1 MKIMIIG
8 AAGRM
13 GKELMALVQNGYAGA
28 DCAIGVDAFSDAYP
42 HTPAECTETA
52 DVIVD
57 FSHMSATDAVLDYA
71 VANGIPCVIGTTG
84 HTEDQLLHIQA
95 AAEHVPVFHS
105 GNMSVGI
112 AVLLELA
119 KQAARAF
126 PDADIE
132 IIEVHHK
139 HKADAPSGTALMLAN
154 AICEVRPD
162 SNKVLGRSGQCKRQP
177 QDIGISAVRMGGVV
191 GEHKVCIC
199 TESQTIT
206 LEHKAHTRALFAEG
220 ALTAAAYIQNKTP
233 GLYNMQ
239 SMLAELNKEK
249 DYEDS
254 NCGLR

>member
-1 MKIMIIG
+1 MKVMIIG

-13 GKELMALVQNGYAGA
+13 GKELMTLAANGYAGTTA
-28 DCAIGVDAFSDAYP
+28 AFGVDAFSDAYP
-42 HTPAECTETA
+42 HTPAECDGTP

-57 FSHMSATDAVLDYA
+57 FSHASATDAVLDWA
-71 VANGIPCVIGTTG
+71 VANSIPCVVGTTG
-84 HTEDQLLHIQA
+84 HTKEQLSHIA
-95 AAEHVPVFHS
+95 KASEIIPVFHS

-112 AVLLELA
+112 AVLLQLA

-139 HKADAPSGTALMLAN
+139 HKADAPSGTALMLAS
-154 AICEVRPD
+154 AIEEVRPD
-162 SNKVLGRSGQCKRQP
+162 ARRVLGRSGMGKREK
-177 QDIGISAVRMGGVV
+177 QDIGISAVRMGNVV

-220 ALTAAAYIQNKTP
+220 GLTAAAYIVNQGA
-233 GLYNMQ
+233 GLYSMQ
-239 SMLAELNKEK
+239 QMLEDLNKEK
-249 DYEDS
+249 NYESSD
-254 NCGLR
+254 CGVR

>member
-1 MKIMIIG
+1 MKVMIIG

-28 DCAIGVDAFSDAYP
+28 DAAIGIDAFSDAYP
-42 HTPAECTETA
+42 HTPAECGKTA

-57 FSHMSATDAVLDYA
+57 FSHMSATDAVLDYS

-84 HTEDQLLHIQA
+84 HTEDQLLHIA
-95 AAEHVPVFHS
+95 KAAEHVPVFHS

-154 AICEVRPD
+154 AICEIRPE
-162 SNKVLGRSGQCKRQP
+162 SNKVLGRSGQCKREP
-177 QDIGISAVRMGGVV
+177 GDIGISAVRMGGVV

-254 NCGLR
+254 NCGIR

>member
-1 MKIMIIG
+1 MKVMIIG

-13 GKELMALVQNGYAGA
+13 GKELLTLVQNGYAGA
-28 DCAIGVDAFSDAYP
+28 SATMGVDAFSDDYP
-42 HTPAECTETA
+42 HTPGDCDTTP

-57 FSHMSATDAVLDYA
+57 FSHASATDGVLDYA

-84 HTEDQLLHIQA
+84 HTDEQLAHIAKA
-95 AAEHVPVFHS
+95 AHHIPVFHS

-112 AVLLELA
+112 AVLLGLA

-139 HKADAPSGTALMLAN
+139 HKVDAPSGTALMLAN

-162 SNKVLGRSGQCKRQP
+162 SNKVLGRSGQGKREK
-177 QDIGISAVRMGGVV
+177 QDIGISAVRMGNVV

-220 ALTAAAYIQNKTP
+220 ALTAAAYIVGKTP

-239 SMLAELNKEK
+239 SMLAELNKEN

-254 NCGLR
+254 NCGIR

>member
-1 MKIMIIG
+1 MKVMIIG

-13 GKELMALVQNGYAGA
+13 GKELMTLVQNGYAGA
-28 DCAIGVDAFSDAYP
+28 TAAIGVDAYSDDYP
-42 HTPAECTETA
+42 HTPDASGETP

-57 FSHMSATDAVLDYA
+57 FSHASATDAVLDWA

-84 HTEDQLLHIQA
+84 HTEEQLAHIA
-95 AAEHVPVFHS
+95 GAAEHVAIFHS

-112 AVLLELA
+112 AVLLQLA

-139 HKADAPSGTALMLAN
+139 HKVDAPSGTALMLAK
-154 AICEVRPD
+154 AIEEVRPD
-162 SNKVLGRSGQCKRQP
+162 ARRVLGRSGQGKRET
-177 QDIGISAVRMGGVV
+177 QDIGISAVRMGNVV

-199 TESQTIT
+199 TDSQTIT

-220 ALTAAAYIQNKTP
+220 GLCAAAYITGKTP
-233 GLYNMQ
+233 GLYSMQ
-239 SMLAELNKEK
+239 DMLDELNKEK

-254 NCGLR
+254 NCGIR

>member
-1 MKIMIIG
+1 MRLMIIG

-13 GKELMALVQNGYAGA
+13 GKELITLAKNGYAGTSA
-28 DCAIGVDAFSDAYP
+28 YVGVDAFSDEYP
-42 HTPAECTETA
+42 HTLAACGEIP

-57 FSHMSATDAVLDYA
+57 FSHASATDAVLDFA
-71 VANGIPCVIGTTG
+71 VAHAIPCVIGTTG
-84 HTEDQLLHIQA
+84 HSEGQLAHIKN
-95 AAEHVPVFHS
+95 AAEHVAVFHS

-112 AVLLELA
+112 AVLLQLA

-132 IIEVHHK
+132 IIETHHK
-139 HKADAPSGTALMLAN
+139 YKADAPSGTALMLAN

-162 SNKVLGRSGQCKRQP
+162 SQKVLGRSGQCKRQP

-220 ALTAAAYIQNKTP
+220 GLTAAAYVCKKAP
-233 GLYNMQ
+233 GLYDMQ
-239 SMLAELNKEK
+239 SMLAELNEEK
-249 DYEDS
+249 DYESS
-254 NCGLR
+254 NSGVR

>member
-13 GKELMALVQNGYAGA
+13 GKELITLVKQGYAGA
-28 DCAIGVDAFSDAYP
+28 DAYIGVDAYSDDYP
-42 HTPAECTETA
+42 HTPAECSETP

-57 FSHMSATDAVLDYA
+57 FSHASATDAVLDFA
-71 VANGIPCVIGTTG
+71 VANSIPCVIGTTG
-84 HTEDQLLHIQA
+84 HSEEQLSHIRT
-95 AAEHVPVFHS
+95 AAEHVAVFHS

-112 AVLLELA
+112 AVLLQLA

-154 AICEVRPD
+154 AIGEVRPD
-162 SNKVLGRSGQCKRQP
+162 SKQVLGRSGQCKRQP

-220 ALTAAAYIQNKTP
+220 GLSAAAYIANKTP

-239 SMLAELNKEK
+239 TMLAELDEEK
-249 DYEDS
+249 DYENS
-254 NCGLR
+254 NCGVR

>member
-13 GKELMALVQNGYAGA
+13 GKELMTLTQNGYAGA
-28 DCAIGVDAFSDAYP
+28 DAYVGVDACSDLFP
-42 HTPAECTETA
+42 HTPAECGEA
-52 DVIVD
+52 VDVIVD

-71 VANGIPCVIGTTG
+71 VATGTPCVIGTTG
-84 HTEDQLLHIQA
+84 HTKEQLEHVKA
-95 AAEHVPVFHS
+95 AAAHVPVFHS

-112 AVLLELA
+112 AVLLQLA

-139 HKADAPSGTALMLAN
+139 HKVDAPSGTALMLAD

-162 SNKVLGRSGQCKRQP
+162 AHKVLGRSGQGKREP
-177 QDIGISAVRMGGVV
+177 QDIGISAVRMGNVV

-199 TESQTIT
+199 TDSQTLV

-220 ALTAAAYIQNKTP
+220 ALTAAAYIRGKTP
-233 GLYNMQ
+233 GLYGMQ
-239 SMLAELNKEK
+239 SMLDELNQEK

-254 NCGLR
+254 NCGVR

>member
-1 MKIMIIG
+1 MKVMIIG

-13 GKELMALVQNGYAGA
+13 GKELLTLVQNGYAGA
-28 DCAIGVDAFSDAYP
+28 TAAIGVDAYSDDYP
-42 HTPAECTETA
+42 HTPGACGEIP

-57 FSHMSATDAVLDYA
+57 FSHMSATDAVLDFA
-71 VANGIPCVIGTTG
+71 VANNIPCVIGTTG
-84 HTEDQLLHIQA
+84 HTEQQLAHIRT
-95 AAEHVPVFHS
+95 AAEHIPVFHS

-112 AVLLELA
+112 AVLLQLA

-139 HKADAPSGTALMLAN
+139 HKVDAPSGTALMLAK
-154 AICEVRPD
+154 AIEEVRPD
-162 SNKVLGRSGQCKRQP
+162 SRRVLGRSGQGKREK
-177 QDIGISAVRMGGVV
+177 QDIGISAVRMGNVV

-220 ALTAAAYIQNKTP
+220 GLTAAAYIANKTP
-233 GLYNMQ
+233 GLYCMQ
-239 SMLAELNKEK
+239 DMLDELNKEK

-254 NCGLR
+254 NCGIR

>member
-1 MKIMIIG
+1 MKVMIIG

-13 GKELMALVQNGYAGA
+13 GKELMTLAENGYAGA
-28 DCAIGVDAFSDAYP
+28 TSAFGVDAFSDDYP
-42 HTPAECTETA
+42 HTPDACNATP

-57 FSHMSATDAVLDYA
+57 FSHASATDGVLEFA
-71 VANGIPCVIGTTG
+71 VANSIPCVIGTTG
-84 HTEDQLLHIQA
+84 HNDAQLAHIA
-95 AAEHVPVFHS
+95 KAAELIPVFHS

-112 AVLLELA
+112 AVLLQLA

-139 HKADAPSGTALMLAN
+139 YKADAPSGTALMLAK
-154 AICEVRPD
+154 AIEQVRP
-162 SNKVLGRSGQCKRQP
+162 NARRVLGRSGQCKRAP
-177 QDIGISAVRMGGVV
+177 QDIGISAVRMGNVV

-220 ALTAAAYIQNKTP
+220 ALTAAAYIANQP
-233 GLYNMQ
+233 AGLYDMQ
-239 SMLAELNKEK
+239 RMLDEINKEK
-249 DYEDS
+249 DYESS

>member
-1 MKIMIIG
+1 MKVMIIG

-13 GKELMALVQNGYAGA
+13 GRELITLAQNGYAGA
-28 DCAIGVDAFSDAYP
+28 TSYIGIDAYSDDYAHSP
-42 HTPAECTETA
+42 EACGQIP

-84 HTEDQLLHIQA
+84 HTEQQLAHVKA
-95 AAEHVPVFHS
+95 AAEQIPVFHS

-112 AVLLELA
+112 AVLLQLA

-154 AICEVRPD
+154 AICEVRPEARQ
-162 SNKVLGRSGQCKRQP
+162 VLGRSGQCKREP
-177 QDIGISAVRMGGVV
+177 QDIGISAVRMGNVV

-220 ALTAAAYIQNKTP
+220 GLTAAAYILGKTP

-239 SMLAELNKEK
+239 TMLAELDKEK

-254 NCGLR
+254 NCGVR

>member
-1 MKIMIIG
+1 MRIMIIG

-13 GKELMALVQNGYAGA
+13 GKELISLAKNGYAGTTA
-28 DCAIGVDAFSDAYP
+28 YVGVDAFSDTFP
-42 HTPAECTETA
+42 HTPDECGCTP

-57 FSHMSATDAVLDYA
+57 FSHASATDGILDYA
-71 VANGIPCVIGTTG
+71 VRAGVPYVIGTTG
-84 HTEDQLLHIQA
+84 HTDAQLAQIAKASGLI
-95 AAEHVPVFHS
+95 PIFHS

-112 AVLLELA
+112 AVLLQLA

-139 HKADAPSGTALMLAN
+139 YKADAPSGTALMLAN

-162 SNKVLGRSGQCKRQP
+162 SQKVLGRCGQSKRAP
-177 QDIGISAVRMGGVV
+177 GDIGISAVRMGSVV

-220 ALTAAAYIQNKTP
+220 ALTAAAYMQGKAP

-239 SMLAELNKEK
+239 SMLAELNEEK
-249 DYEDS
+249 DYESS
-254 NCGLR
+254 NCGIR

>member
-1 MKIMIIG
+1 MKVMIIG

-13 GKELMALVQNGYAGA
+13 GKELITLAKNGYAGTTA
-28 DCAIGVDAFSDAYP
+28 YLGVDAFSDDYP
-42 HTPAECTETA
+42 HTPAACGEIP

-57 FSHMSATDAVLDYA
+57 FSHASAVDAVLDYA
-71 VANGIPCVIGTTG
+71 VANEIPCVIGTTG
-84 HTEDQLLHIQA
+84 HNETQLSHIA
-95 AAEHVPVFHS
+95 KAAEHVPVFHS

-112 AVLLELA
+112 AVLLQLA

-139 HKADAPSGTALMLAN
+139 YKADAPSGTALMLAR
-154 AICEVRPD
+154 AIEEVRPEARR
-162 SNKVLGRSGQCKRQP
+162 VLGRSGQCKREK
-177 QDIGISAVRMGGVV
+177 QDIGISAVRMGNVV

-220 ALTAAAYIQNKTP
+220 ALTAAAYIAKQP
-233 GLYNMQ
+233 AGLYDMQ
-239 SMLAELNKEK
+239 SMLADLNKEK
-249 DYEDS
+249 DYESSD
-254 NCGLR
+254 CGLR

>member
-1 MKIMIIG
+1 MKVMIIG

-13 GKELMALVQNGYAGA
+13 GKELITLAKDGYAGVNSYV
-28 DCAIGVDAFSDAYP
+28 GVDAFSDDYP
-42 HTPAECTETA
+42 HTPAACGEIP

-57 FSHMSATDAVLDYA
+57 FSHMSATDAVLDFA
-71 VANGIPCVIGTTG
+71 VANSVPCVIGTTG
-84 HTEDQLLHIQA
+84 HTDAQLAHIA
-95 AAEHVPVFHS
+95 SAAELIPVFHS

-112 AVLLELA
+112 AVLLQLA

-139 HKADAPSGTALMLAN
+139 YKADAPSGTALMLAK
-154 AICEVRPD
+154 AIEQVRPD
-162 SNKVLGRSGQCKRQP
+162 ARRVLGRSGQCKREK

-220 ALTAAAYIQNKTP
+220 GLTAAAYIAHKTP
-233 GLYNMQ
+233 GLYDMQ
-239 SMLAELNKEK
+239 SMLAELNEEK
-249 DYEDS
+249 DYESS
-254 NCGLR
+254 NSGVR

>member
-1 MKIMIIG
+1 MKVMIIG
-8 AAGRM
+8 AQGRM
-13 GKELMALVQNGYAGA
+13 GKELTALVNASYAGF
-28 DCAIGVDAFSDAYP
+28 DSYLGVDACSDTYP
-42 HTPAECTETA
+42 HTPAECAESP

-57 FSHMSATDAVLDYA
+57 FSHASATDAILDYA
-71 VANGIPCVIGTTG
+71 VASGTPIVIGTTG
-84 HTEDQLLHIQA
+84 HTPAQLSHIER

-112 AVLLELA
+112 AVLVELA

-154 AICEVRPD
+154 AIAQVRPD
-162 SNKVLGRSGQCKRQP
+162 SRNVLGRSGQGKREK

-220 ALTAAAYIQNKTP
+220 ALTAAAYLVSKAP

-239 SMLAELNKEK
+239 SMLAEPDKEK
-249 DYEDS
+249 DYENS
-254 NCGLR
+254 NCGVR

>member
-1 MKIMIIG
+1 MTVMIIG

-13 GKELMALVQNGYAGA
+13 GKELMTLAHHGYAGVTA
-28 DCAIGVDAFSDAYP
+28 AQGVDAFSDKYP
-42 HTPAECTETA
+42 HTPAACGELP

-57 FSHMSATDAVLDYA
+57 FSHASATDSVLDFA
-71 VANGIPCVIGTTG
+71 VANSIPCVIGTTG
-84 HTEDQLLHIQA
+84 HTDLQLAHIA
-95 AAEHVPVFHS
+95 KAAELIPIFHS

-112 AVLLELA
+112 AVLLQLA

-139 HKADAPSGTALMLAN
+139 YKADAPSGTALMLAK
-154 AICEVRPD
+154 AIEDVRPD
-162 SNKVLGRSGQCKRQP
+162 ARRVLGRSGQCKREK
-177 QDIGISAVRMGGVV
+177 QDIGISAVRMGNVV

-220 ALTAAAYIQNKTP
+220 ALTAAAYIVRQP
-233 GLYNMQ
+233 AGLYDMQ
-239 SMLAELNKEK
+239 KMLTEINKEK
-249 DYEDS
+249 DYESSD
-254 NCGLR
+254 CGLR

>member
-1 MKIMIIG
+1 MKVMIIG

-13 GKELMALVQNGYAGA
+13 GKELITLAQNNYAGTTA
-28 DCAIGVDAFSDAYP
+28 FYGVDAFSDDFP
-42 HTPAECTETA
+42 HTPDAVGITP
-52 DVIVD
+52 DVVVD
-57 FSHMSATDAVLDYA
+57 FSHASATDAVLDYA
-71 VANGIPCVIGTTG
+71 VRAGVPCVIGTTG
-84 HTEDQLLHIQA
+84 HTDAQLAHIESA
-95 AAEHVPVFHS
+95 ASLIPVFHS

-112 AVLLELA
+112 AVLLQLA
-119 KQAARAF
+119 KQAALAF

-154 AICEVRPD
+154 AVCQVRPD
-162 SNKVLGRSGQCKRQP
+162 SRKVLGRSGQCKRQP
-177 QDIGISAVRMGGVV
+177 QDIGISAVRMGNVV

-239 SMLAELNKEK
+239 SMLAQLNEENH
-249 DYEDS
+249 YENS